1 LITANRANSYPQL
14 EDFKV
19 IKKLKKLKE
28 ERKGKRGKEGGK
40 GTGERG
46 SAWELRSTP
55 GDLPFPTLDCTYNVC
70 GQ

>member
-1 LITANRANSYPQL
+1 LITANRSNSYPQI

-19 IKKLKKLKE
+19 IKKLKE
-28 ERKGKRGKEGGK
+28 ERKRKRGKEGGK

-55 GDLPFPTLDCTYNVC
+55 GDLPFPTLYNVMWTVTC
-70 GQ
+70 GA